1 MRAPARSLIRSLS
14 GLGLCLLA
22 GGASALDWCRDPGGG
37 AADNFGAHED
47 SYALVNQMN
56 NKGWAGR
63 DEVALRGRFSF
74 KYTVCG
80 ARYVNRA
87 TRAKKGTEDTT
98 AQKLRATEAA
108 NAAKAAEHAELFL
121 SYSGEFDFYAGTRP
135 SGPVINRL
143 NNPAINLRMPL
154 KWVYGRAEGIDDN
167 ITISLE
173 HRSNGQTTEASSD
186 MGTER
191 AQRAYDQRDRT
202 YFDTLSRGANF
213 IGLAVKANNP
223 LGMSENL
230 DLGLK
235 LRLYLDQD
243 SDVRWGPY
251 LGQRRTTKDY
261 DLLQT
266 TAAWQL
272 PWGWVDL
279 SWRVGAAG
287 VKASSLTLGYQVP
300 SKNIP
305 LYIRYHAGRLNT
317 LSNYTQRQDSIGIGL
332 RFARPFQY

>member
-1 MRAPARSLIRSLS
+1 MPAPTRTLIRHVCS
-14 GLGLCLLA
+14 LGLALWAGSASASDWCPKTA
-22 GGASALDWCRDPGGG
+22 GGAAN
-37 AADNFGAHED
+37 NFGPHED
-47 SYALVNQMN
+47 SFVLVNQMD

-80 ARYVNRA
+80 QRYTNRA
-87 TRAKKGTEDTT
+87 ARDKNADAGTDG
-98 AQKLRATEAA
+98 
-108 NAAKAAEHAELFL
+108 NWELFL
-121 SYSGEFDFYAGTRP
+121 SYTGEFDFYANTRD

-143 NNPAINLRMPL
+143 NNPAVNLRIPFS
-154 KWVYGRAEGIDDN
+154 WVYGDKTEIDDN
-167 ITISLE
+167 IILSLE
-173 HRSNGQTTEASSD
+173 HRSNGQTTEA
-186 MGTER
+186 GTDLGTDR
-191 AQRAYDQRDRT
+191 AQRAYDQRDRA

-223 LGMSENL
+223 LGMSKDL

-235 LRLYLDQD
+235 LRLFLGQD

-251 LGQRRTTKDY
+251 LGQRRTIKDY

-266 TAAWQL
+266 TAAWQT
-272 PWGWVDL
+272 PAGWLDL

-300 SKNIP
+300 STTIP
-305 LYIRYHAGRLNT
+305 LYFRYHVGPMNT
-317 LSNYTQRQDSIGIGL
+317 LSNYTQRQDSFGIGL
-332 RFARPFQY
+332 RFARPFQN

>member
-1 MRAPARSLIRSLS
+1 MRAPTGYLIRFLIV
-14 GLGLCLLA
+14 LALCLLA
-22 GGASALDWCRDPGGG
+22 GGASALSWCRDPGGG
-37 AADNFGAHED
+37 ATDNFGAHED
-47 SYALVNQMN
+47 SYALVNQLN

-80 ARYVNRA
+80 TRYVNRA
-87 TRAKKGTEDTT
+87 TRAKKRPEDSTAPNPRTT
-98 AQKLRATEAA
+98 DAEQAG
-108 NAAKAAEHAELFL
+108 EHAELFL
-121 SYSGEFDFYAGTRP
+121 SYTGEFDFYAGTRP

-143 NNPAINLRMPL
+143 NNPAINLRIPL
-154 KWVYGRAEGIDDN
+154 RRLYGPGKSVDDN

-173 HRSNGQTTEASSD
+173 HRSNGQTTEAGTD
-186 MGTER
+186 LGTER
-191 AQRAYDQRDRT
+191 AERAYNARDRA

-213 IGLAVKANNP
+213 IGLAVKTNDP
-223 LGMSENL
+223 LGVSTNL

-251 LGQRRTTKDY
+251 LGQRRTIKDY

-266 TAAWQL
+266 TAAWQT
-272 PWGWVDL
+272 PGGWVDV

-287 VKASSLTLGYQVP
+287 VKASSLTLGYQIPVR
-300 SKNIP
+300 NFP
-305 LYIRYHAGRLNT
+305 LYVRYHLGRMNT

-332 RFARPFQY
+332 RFARPFQ

>member
-1 MRAPARSLIRSLS
+1 MPASTRTLTRYSFS
-14 GLGLCLLA
+14 LGLWLLA
-22 GGASALDWCRDPGGG
+22 GGASASNWCRNPGGG

-56 NKGWAGR
+56 NKAWAGR

-80 ARYVNRA
+80 TRYVNRA
-87 TRAKKGTEDTT
+87 TRVKKGTEDSAT
-98 AQKLRATEAA
+98 QRLRATDAEEAG
-108 NAAKAAEHAELFL
+108 EHAELFL

-143 NNPAINLRMPL
+143 NNPALNLRIPL
-154 KWVYGRAEGIDDN
+154 KWVYERANSVDDN
-167 ITISLE
+167 ITVSLE

-186 MGTER
+186 RGIER
-191 AQRAYDQRDRT
+191 AQRAYDQLDRA

-223 LGMSENL
+223 LGIDENL

-235 LRLYLDQD
+235 LRLYLNQD
-243 SDVRWGPY
+243 SDVRWGPF
-251 LGQRRTTKDY
+251 LGQRRTIKDY

-287 VKASSLTLGYQVP
+287 IKASSLTVGYQVP
-300 SKNIP
+300 SKTIP
-305 LYIRYHAGRLNT
+305 LYIRYHAGRMNT

-332 RFARPFQY
+332 RFARPFQD

>member
-1 MRAPARSLIRSLS
+1 M
-14 GLGLCLLA
+14 
-22 GGASALDWCRDPGGG
+22 D
-37 AADNFGAHED
+37 
-47 SYALVNQMN
+47 

-87 TRAKKGTEDTT
+87 TRVTKVTKVTKDTEESHVP
-98 AQKLRATEAA
+98 QLRAIEPKA
-108 NAAKAAEHAELFL
+108 AAEHAELFL
-121 SYSGEFDFYAGTRP
+121 SYTGEFDFYANTRD

-143 NNPAINLRMPL
+143 NNPAINLRIPL
-154 KWVYGRAEGIDDN
+154 NWVYGAKQTLDENKEALDDN

-173 HRSNGQTTEASSD
+173 HRSNGQTTEAGTD
-186 MGTER
+186 LGTER
-191 AQRAYDQRDRT
+191 AQGAYDQRDRA

-223 LGMSENL
+223 LGMSKDL

-235 LRLYLDQD
+235 LRLYLGQD

-251 LGQRRTTKDY
+251 LGQRRTIKDY

-266 TAAWQL
+266 TAAWQT
-272 PWGWVDL
+272 PVGWLDL

-300 SKNIP
+300 STTIP
-305 LYIRYHAGRLNT
+305 LYFRYHVGPMNT
-317 LSNYTQRQDSIGIGL
+317 LSNYTQRQDSFGIGL
-332 RFARPFQY
+332 RFARPFQD

>member
-1 MRAPARSLIRSLS
+1 MRAPTRTLIRHLCN
-14 GLGLCLLA
+14 LGLCLWA
-22 GGASALDWCRDPGGG
+22 GSASAFDWCRDPGGG

-47 SYALVNQMN
+47 SFALVNQMN

-87 TRAKKGTEDTT
+87 TRAKKGTGDTQ
-98 AQKLRATEAA
+98 ARQLRATEP
-108 NAAKAAEHAELFL
+108 KEAAEHAELFL
-121 SYSGEFDFYAGTRP
+121 SYTGEFDFYANTRD

-143 NNPAINLRMPL
+143 NNPAVNLRIPL
-154 KWVYGRAEGIDDN
+154 NWVYGDKTEIDDN
-167 ITISLE
+167 IILSLE
-173 HRSNGQTTEASSD
+173 HRSNGQTTEAGTD
-186 MGTER
+186 LGTER
-191 AQRAYDQRDRT
+191 AQRAYDQRDRA

-223 LGMSENL
+223 LGMSKDL

-251 LGQRRTTKDY
+251 LDQRRTIKDY

-266 TAAWQL
+266 TAAWQT
-272 PWGWVDL
+272 PVGWLDL

-300 SKNIP
+300 STTIP
-305 LYIRYHAGRLNT
+305 LYFRYHVGPMNT
-317 LSNYTQRQDSIGIGL
+317 LSNYTQRQDSFGIGL
-332 RFARPFQY
+332 RFARPFQD